1 MSGAIYVC
9 IKQFNARLGDELNLK
24 VGDRI
29 EVLADDSEYNDG
41 WYMGRNVVSNKVGLF
56 PKLFTQLAVDTKPLE
71 PTLLRSRSRRL
82 PSGASSSAASNGSKQ
97 RDASY
102 PATPSLAK
110 AANGLDKTPADVHH
124 TMNEI
129 DKALHELQVLSLL
142 DPQKGHS
149 RSESALLLTQDL
161 NPLKAA
167 SWTPKQ
173 VSLYFAIVLGFDM
186 EVAGKFARHKITG
199 EILFELDLAHL
210 KELEIDSF
218 GTRFEVYKEIDKLKQ
233 INNRAKTQAS
243 SQPTRSVEPA
253 RAEEATQEP
262 DALASKRVL
271 RTSPPFNNSDD
282 DRAQAKANE
291 KSLLLPSVQ
300 LDTSKKSATVARTPS
315 AASRL
320 MYGHLRTRSQSMENI
335 PQYLTPKSPTNEYP
349 VPGSFMS
356 PRKAPEPP
364 SASPMNKNYRF
375 GGSPMTPQNNY
386 GHLGLYMT
394 RTNASSAA
402 LSQTGNGN
410 GNGNGGFLRPASSI
424 YDGSVLTHH
433 RRESSNL
440 SNSHR
445 RHSSVFSF
453 LSGNN
458 DENTGGKEKL
468 QSQNLYKGPSTPART
483 TASPGKRLS
492 RFFGDS
498 ELTNFGDDAVDID
511 EVGLSPKKDRNNSTV
526 STDAKKKENP
536 QGRLKSLRSVS
547 TQNFRN
553 LTVLKK
559 LKTSAFQE
567 GIREI
572 NPDDAIKTS
581 NFSGWMSK
589 KSGSTLGWRSRY
601 FTLHGTRL
609 SYFTSLRDKR
619 EKGLIDITAHK
630 VIPISTEGD
639 QSASNDKYIALY
651 AALTGFGRYC
661 FKLVPPAPGFKK
673 GLTFT
678 QPKTHFFAVETQEEM
693 RGWLKALMT
702 ATIDIDDSV
711 PVVSSCNTPT
721 VTLAKAQELLAK
733 AREETKL
740 KDEELRAKGFIRD
753 GEYFDDSTN
762 GLTFY
767 NNSVTSDEASPVV
780 GSIDETTISS
790 NTGGNATALPKLS
803 VDTLSKSYRS
813 PGTPQASTNSGGFA
827 SPYLLASGLLS
838 PKLGP
843 PSGSVSTNS
852 TPYLPQNKE
861 ISEES
866 LEVSQDLVRPPTS
879 DEHSKSQSS
888 LGSSSPKPVFANS
901 NGRVLSGK
909 NKKEKLLAYTSDGS
923 FVIKS
928 KK

>member
-41 WYMGRNVVSNKVGLF
+41 WYMGRNVVLNKVGLF
-56 PKLFTQLAVDTKPLE
+56 PKLFTQIAVDTKPLE

-82 PSGASSSAASNGSKQ
+82 PSNPPASNGGKPKEAGPPST
-97 RDASY
+97 
-102 PATPSLAK
+102 PAPQK
-110 AANGLDKTPADVHH
+110 VNGLDKTPTDVHH

-142 DPQKGHS
+142 DPLKGHA
-149 RSESALLLTQDL
+149 RNESALLLTQDL
-161 NPLKAA
+161 NPLKAL

-186 EVAGKFARHKITG
+186 DVAGKFARHKITG

-233 INNRAKTQAS
+233 INSRAKSQSSSHLPQQAETTS
-243 SQPTRSVEPA
+243 
-253 RAEEATQEP
+253 RAEEPSEH
-262 DALASKRVL
+262 DALGLKRVL

-282 DRAQAKANE
+282 D
-291 KSLLLPSVQ
+291 KSKDKSSLLPSVQ
-300 LDTSKKSATVARTPS
+300 LDTGKKSSSSVARTPS
-315 AASRL
+315 TASRQL
-320 MYGHLRTRSQSMENI
+320 YAHLRTRSQSLENI
-335 PQYLTPKSPTNEYP
+335 PQYLTPKSPIGDYP

-364 SASPMNKNYRF
+364 SASPMNKSYRF
-375 GGSPMTPQNNY
+375 GGSPMTPQNNIA
-386 GHLGLYMT
+386 HLGLYMT

-410 GNGNGGFLRPASSI
+410 GNGGLLRPASSV

-433 RRESSNL
+433 RRESSNV

-453 LSGNN
+453 LSNTN
-458 DENTGGKEKL
+458 DETLAGKEKL
-468 QSQNLYKGPSTPART
+468 QSQNLYKGPSTPARPI
-483 TASPGKRLS
+483 ASPNKRVL
-492 RFFGDS
+492 RFFADS
-498 ELTNFGDDAVDID
+498 ELTNFGDDSVDID
-511 EVGLSPKKDRNNSTV
+511 EVGLSPKKERNDSTASV
-526 STDAKKKENP
+526 DTKKKENP

-553 LTVLKK
+553 LTVSKK

-609 SYFTSLRDKR
+609 SYYTSLRDKR

-651 AALTGFGRYC
+651 AASTGFGRYC

-678 QPKTHFFAVETQEEM
+678 QPKTHYFAVETQEDM

-740 KDEELRAKGFIRD
+740 KDEELRAKGFVRD

-767 NNSVTSDEASPVV
+767 NNSVTSEEASPIV

-790 NTGGNATALPKLS
+790 NTGGNSSSVPKLT
-803 VDTLSKSYRS
+803 VDTSSKTYRS
-813 PGTPQASTNSGGFA
+813 PGTPQALNNSGGFA

-843 PSGSVSTNS
+843 ASGSVSNTS
-852 TPYLPQNKE
+852 TPYLPQTTVSEETSE
-861 ISEES
+861 ISEKS
-866 LEVSQDLVRPPTS
+866 LKAAS
-879 DEHSKSQSS
+879 DERTKSLAS
-888 LGSSSPKPVFANS
+888 LVPSSPKPVFTNS
-901 NGRVLSGK
+901 SGRVLSGK
-909 NKKEKLLAYTSDGS
+909 KKKEKLLAYTSDGS